1 MIDHAKITICG
12 NCEYSEQTRWGLL
25 CRRLARQD
33 AEGDVDDLY
42 VSPLDFCCWG
52 TPLVTIRA
60 KGEGT
65 E

>member
-25 CRRLARQD
+25 CRRLCD
-33 AEGDVDDLY
+33 GNGDDLF
-42 VSPLDFCCWG
+42 VEPLDYCRWG
-52 TPLVTIRA
+52 MPIMNIKI